1 MTILIAVVTAVLFGC
16 GSWLLMQ
23 RRLSRI
29 ILGVGMLGHGANL
42 LLITSGGS
50 GGRIPIIGSDDT
62 TGAYSDPLPQALAL
76 TAIVITF
83 GVTAFLL
90 ALGFRSWQ
98 ITRDDRVE
106 DDVED
111 RLVARLEMSEP
122 AETLTEDDEGI
133 GIDPDPGSEF
143 GDVET
148 VDPNTRTW
156 EGT

>member
-1 MTILIAVVTAVLFGC
+1 MTVLLALVTAALFGC

-29 ILGVGMLGHGANL
+29 IVGVGLLGHGANL
-42 LLITSGGS
+42 LLITSGRS
-50 GGRIPIIGSDDT
+50 GRAPIIDG
-62 TGAYSDPLPQALAL
+62 GADYADPLPQALAL

-98 ITRDDRVE
+98 LTRDDRVE

-111 RLVARLEMSEP
+111 RIIARPRLEG
-122 AETLTEDDEGI
+122 ETDITTDDPELTFGPDDE
-133 GIDPDPGSEF
+133 DEA
-143 GDVET
+143 
-148 VDPNTRTW
+148 VDDAATGAT
-156 EGT
+156 T

>member
-1 MTILIAVVTAVLFGC
+1 MTVLIAVVIAVLFGC
-16 GSWLLMQ
+16 GAWLLMQ

-29 ILGVGMLGHGANL
+29 IIGVGLLGHGANL
-42 LLITSGGS
+42 LLVTSGRS
-50 GGRIPIIGSDDT
+50 GDRIPIIGSDDV
-62 TGAYSDPLPQALAL
+62 TGTYSDPLPQALAL

-111 RLVARLEMSEP
+111 RLIARLESSEP
-122 AETLTEDDEGI
+122 AQTLTEDEEGI
-133 GIDPDPGSEF
+133 GIDYEPSSGPAEPSDPG
-143 GDVET
+143 
-148 VDPNTRTW
+148 TRSR
-156 EGT
+156 EGS

>member
-1 MTILIAVVTAVLFGC
+1 MTVLLALVTAVLFAC

-29 ILGVGMLGHGANL
+29 IIGIGLLGHGANL
-42 LLITSGGS
+42 LLVTGG
-50 GGRIPIIGSDDT
+50 GGPGRSPIIGEG
-62 TGAYSDPLPQALAL
+62 TGDYADPLPQALAL

-98 ITRDDRVE
+98 LTRDDRVE

-111 RLVARLEMSEP
+111 RLVARRAAEGAEGEP
-122 AETLTEDDEGI
+122 IEEAPATDFEDGEVPTG
-133 GIDPDPGSEF
+133 
-143 GDVET
+143 
-148 VDPNTRTW
+148 
-156 EGT
+156 GTP

>member
-1 MTILIAVVTAVLFGC
+1 MTVLLALVTAVLFGC

-29 ILGVGMLGHGANL
+29 IIGIGLLGHGANL
-42 LLITSGGS
+42 LLVTGG
-50 GGRIPIIGSDDT
+50 GGPGRSPIIGEGVGD
-62 TGAYSDPLPQALAL
+62 YSDPLPQALAL

-111 RLVARLEMSEP
+111 RLVARREAEGAEAEP
-122 AETLTEDDEGI
+122 V
-133 GIDPDPGSEF
+133 DPDDAAATDFDDGEITTAGAP
-143 GDVET
+143 
-148 VDPNTRTW
+148 
-156 EGT
+156 